1 MNSRFRLSSK
11 KLSLILAVSI
21 ASVLIITVSV
31 LTVALAMRGGDE
43 NKLPH
48 DPGDENIGENDKH
61 PEEGENKNEH
71 EGENGNVEDPNDDTG
86 NQKPEDGDGQ
96 QTIVPVPD
104 TPKWSS
110 PVEGYVFKQH
120 STDTLV
126 YSLTL
131 GDYRVHKGIDISASA
146 GSEVKSCLDGKID
159 KVYYDPMMGYCVS
172 ILHEDGMISH
182 YKNLGEELPTNTLEG
197 REVKS
202 GEVIGY
208 IGESAII
215 EFSDEPH
222 LHFELEIKGVAE
234 NPLDYLEYSETPS
247 EIENE

>member
-1 MNSRFRLSSK
+1 MNSKFRLSSG
-11 KLSLILAVSI
+11 KLSVILAITV
-21 ASVLIITVSV
+21 AAVLIITVSV
-31 LTVALAMRGGDE
+31 LTVALAMSMKEDS
-43 NKLPH
+43 KTPT
-48 DPGDENIGENDKH
+48 PPIDENIGENGDD
-61 PEEGENKNEH
+61 ENQTP
-71 EGENGNVEDPNDDTG
+71 DDDTG
-86 NQKPEDGDGQ
+86 KEEGDGDGQ

-104 TPKWSS
+104 LPKWSS

-120 STDTLV
+120 STEALV

-146 GSEVKSCLDGKID
+146 GSEVKACLDGTIEN
-159 KVYYDPMMGYCVS
+159 VYYDPMMGYCVTIS
-172 ILHEDGMISH
+172 HGEGMLSH
-182 YKNLGEELPTNTLEG
+182 YKNLGEELPASVVEG

-222 LHFELEIKGVAE
+222 LHFELEMDGKAE
-234 NPLDYLEYSETPS
+234 DPLEYLEYSETPS

>member
-1 MNSRFRLSSK
+1 MNPKFRLSNK
-11 KLSLILAVSI
+11 KLSVILAVSV

-31 LTVALAMRGGDE
+31 LTVALAMRSNDDAKIPTTPPSE
-43 NKLPH
+43 NV
-48 DPGDENIGENDKH
+48 GENDKL
-61 PEEGENKNEH
+61 PDSGENNNDPGKDD
-71 EGENGNVEDPNDDTG
+71 GKVETPDDDTG
-86 NQKPEDGDGQ
+86 KQDPGGDGQ

-104 TPKWSS
+104 IPQWSS

-120 STDTLV
+120 STETLV

-146 GSEVKSCLDGKID
+146 GSEVKACLDGKIEN
-159 KVYYDPMMGYCVS
+159 VYYDPMMGYSVS
-172 ILHEDGMISH
+172 ILHGDGMISY
-182 YKNLGEELPTNTLEG
+182 YKNLGEELPETVVEG

-208 IGESAII
+208 IGESAMI

-222 LHFELEIKGVAE
+222 LHFELEIDGKAAD
-234 NPLDYLEYSETPS
+234 PLEYLDYSETPS
-247 EIENE
+247 EIEDE

>member
-11 KLSLILAVSI
+11 KLSVILAVSI
-21 ASVLIITVSV
+21 AAVLIITVSV
-31 LTVALAMRGGDE
+31 LTVALAMRGKDDT
-43 NKLPH
+43 KLPS
-48 DPGDENIGENDKH
+48 DPNDGNIGENGKL
-61 PEEGENKNEH
+61 PEDGENNKDPEK
-71 EGENGNVEDPNDDTG
+71 GDGKGEDPNDDTG
-86 NQKPEDGDGQ
+86 NQTPDGDGQ

-120 STDTLV
+120 STETLV

-131 GDYRVHKGIDISASA
+131 GDYRVHKGIDISAAA
-146 GSEVKSCLDGKID
+146 GSEVKACLDGKIEN
-159 KVYYDPMMGYCVS
+159 VYYDYMMGYCVS
-172 ILHEDGMISH
+172 ISHDDGIVSH
-182 YKNLGEELPTNTLEG
+182 YKNLGEELPENVVEG

-208 IGESAII
+208 IGESAIV

-222 LHFELEIKGVAE
+222 LHFELEVNEKAE
-234 NPLDYLEYSETPS
+234 DPLEYLEYSDTPS
-247 EIENE
+247 EIEND